1 MARSEEF
8 HTPSARNWRSFW
20 SLCAL
25 QAQNAFNDNSVRFIL
40 LPLGTALAAEMG
52 PVAHYYQHILAAFLV
67 LPYILFS
74 PITGWMADRF
84 PKNRIVNAAL
94 LLQTGV
100 FLSIVAAVHLQMIW
114 LATFGFFLLAL
125 QSTLLSPAK
134 NGIIKELVGD
144 RRLNFANGWMEM
156 SLILAILLGMF
167 IGGWWFDFHYE
178 DGTPTTAHAWAA
190 AAAPLWWLTAATL
203 IALALGQGVEKVPAR
218 LPDARFERKLLW
230 AHFSELVR
238 LFEVRASM
246 LSAIGVMYFWIFGAI
261 AQLII
266 VQIADEA
273 TGGQGGMGKT
283 TSAMIACA
291 SGGVAIGAMLAAMIG
306 RRRTELGLV
315 PLGALLMALACGV
328 ISLVPPGGPLFFLGL
343 LLVGMFSALFYVPLF
358 AYFQEKAPEAERGRM
373 IASSNLLNNVGM
385 VVATVLQALMMKC
398 GLSPALQF
406 GLLGLVSLVVAVY
419 VLRLLPERFI
429 LMLALPFFRL
439 LWNARGRGIAN
450 VPATGGA
457 LMVCNHVSYVDAFVL
472 SATCP
477 RQIRFMIYD
486 GYYRMWWAKWIL
498 DIFGA
503 VPIEKSKAHGAIKAA
518 ADAINHGHLVCIFP
532 EGKLTADGSIDKFLG
547 GMELVLRLAPAPVLP
562 AAIHGLWGSVF
573 SRFGGRI
580 FSRFPRLS
588 RHPVTVTFGKPMPAT
603 TKAAE
608 AHVVVQQMFQNPEGG
623 GDPSGAC
630 R

>member
-1 MARSEEF
+1 MAESADF
-8 HTPSARNWRSFW
+8 HNPSPRHWRSFW

-40 LPLGTALAAEMG
+40 LPLGTALAAQMG

-84 PKNRIVNAAL
+84 PKNRIINAAL
-94 LLQTGV
+94 YLQTFV
-100 FLSIVAAVHLQMIW
+100 FLAIVAAVHLRMIW

-134 NGIIKELVGD
+134 NGIIKDLVGSQ
-144 RRLNFANGWMEM
+144 RLNFANGWMEM
-156 SLILAILLGMF
+156 TLIVAILLGMF
-167 IGGWWFDFHYE
+167 SGGWWFDYHYQMGAATV
-178 DGTPTTAHAWAA
+178 DHAWAA

-203 IALALGQGVEKVPAR
+203 VALALGHGVENIPAR
-218 LPDARFERKLLW
+218 LPDARFEPKLVW
-230 AHFSELVR
+230 AHFTELRR
-238 LFEVRASM
+238 LFDTRATR

-266 VQIADEA
+266 VQIAGEA

-291 SGGVAIGAMLAAMIG
+291 SGGVAIGAMLAALIG

-315 PLGALLMALACGV
+315 PLGGLLMALACGG
-328 ISLVPPGGPLFFLGL
+328 ISLVPPGSPWFFAGL
-343 LLVGMFSALFYVPLF
+343 LVIGIFSALFYVPLF
-358 AYFQEKAPEAERGRM
+358 AFFQEMAPEAERGRM
-373 IASSNLLNNVGM
+373 IASSNLLNNLGM
-385 VVATVLQALMMKC
+385 VLATVIQAMMMKS

-406 GLLGLVSLVVAVY
+406 GLLGIVSLAVAVY
-419 VLRLLPERFI
+419 VLRLLPDRFI
-429 LMLALPFFRL
+429 RMLVLPVFRMV
-439 LWNARGRGIAN
+439 WNARGQGVAN
-450 VPATGGA
+450 VPATGGV

-477 RQIRFMIYD
+477 RPIRFLIYD

-518 ADAINHGHLVCIFP
+518 GDALKNGHVVCIFP
-532 EGKLTADGSIDKFLG
+532 EGKLTSDGAIDKFMG
-547 GMELVLRLAPAPVLP
+547 GMELILRLAPAPLLP
-562 AAIHGLWGSVF
+562 ASIHGLWGSVF
-573 SRFGGRI
+573 SRFGGRM
-580 FSRFPRLS
+580 FSRLPRLS
-588 RHPVTVTFGKPMPAT
+588 RHPVTVTFGAVMPAT

-608 AHVVVQQMFQNPEGG
+608 AEEVVKSLFVDAGG
-623 GDPSGAC
+623 